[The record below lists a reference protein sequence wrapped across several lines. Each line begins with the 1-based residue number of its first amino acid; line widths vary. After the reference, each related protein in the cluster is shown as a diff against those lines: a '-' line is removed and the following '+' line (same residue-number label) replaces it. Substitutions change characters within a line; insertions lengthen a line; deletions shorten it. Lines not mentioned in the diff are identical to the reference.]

1 MKRSRLLWITF
12 GSGVADESAT
22 AAFARFFEVTQLAA
36 PPLDEHDPH
45 EGWDAVCC
53 DFDYPDISGLRLI
66 QLAKSRW
73 PSAPIV
79 MLTVQSSVDLAL
91 WALRS
96 RVFDMLVKP
105 ASLEEA
111 ERLVERVLV
120 AIRARR
126 TQMERRPHSAAA
138 PLPAEARYHC
148 QPRAAQRLQAAISY
162 VNKNF
167 LHAIPESEVALLCNM
182 SPSRFCREFKS
193 AFGMTYGEYLARYRM
208 SQAKRLLANPSMAV
222 ADVAGAVGFA
232 DPSYFTRVFR
242 RQEGLSPS
250 EYRATTVFEA
260 DDAQSAAAG

>member
-1 MKRSRLLWITF
+1 MKRPKLLWITF
-12 GSGVADESAT
+12 GSGVPDESAT
-22 AAFARFFEVTQLAA
+22 AAFARSFELTQLAA
-36 PPLDEHDPH
+36 PVLDEHDPH
-45 EGWDAVCC
+45 AEWDAVCC

-73 PSAPIV
+73 PSVPIV
-79 MLTVQSSVDLAL
+79 MLTVQSSIDLAL

-96 RVFDMLVKP
+96 RVFDLLVKP
-105 ASLEEA
+105 ASLDEV
-111 ERLVERVLV
+111 ERLVERLLG

-126 TQMERRPHSAAA
+126 TQMERTPHSTAA
-138 PLPAEARYHC
+138 PLPAEARYHF

-167 LHAIPESEVALLCNM
+167 LHAIPKSEVALLCNM

-193 AFGMTYGEYLARYRM
+193 AFGMTYGEYLVQFRM
-208 SQAKRLLANPSMAV
+208 AQAKRLLANPTMPV

-242 RQEGLSPS
+242 RQEGISPS

-260 DDAQSAAAG
+260 DDVQSAAAG